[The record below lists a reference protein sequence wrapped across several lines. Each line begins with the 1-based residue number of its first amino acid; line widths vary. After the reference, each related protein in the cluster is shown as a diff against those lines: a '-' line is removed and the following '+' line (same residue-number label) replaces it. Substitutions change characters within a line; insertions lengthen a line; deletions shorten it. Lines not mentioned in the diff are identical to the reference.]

1 MAETRSQSFENH
13 GQYRPEY
20 HIVVF
25 FILLANFLWAGYQ
38 LIGGLTG
45 AAVVSL
51 LMSVALIVMFFS
63 VRTQILTVQDR
74 VIRLEMRHRFREV
87 LAADLAARA
96 NNLPLRQIIALRFAS
111 DEELPTLIN
120 DVLAGQLTAPKEIK
134 RKVRDWQADHL
145 RA

>member
-38 LIGGLTG
+38 LFQGLTG
-45 AAVVSL
+45 GAVVAF
-51 LMSVALIVMFFS
+51 LMNLAVLGQFLPGRRPNPPRAGPGLPP
-63 VRTQILTVQDR
+63 
-74 VIRLEMRHRFREV
+74 EMRQRFRSV
-87 LAADLAARA
+87 LAADIANRA
-96 NNLPLRQIIALRFAS
+96 SALPLRQVIALRFAS
-111 DEELPTLIN
+111 DEELPSLVS
-120 DVLAGQLTAPKEIK
+120 DVMSGQLTAPKDIK
-134 RKVRDWQADHL
+134 QKVRDWQADHL